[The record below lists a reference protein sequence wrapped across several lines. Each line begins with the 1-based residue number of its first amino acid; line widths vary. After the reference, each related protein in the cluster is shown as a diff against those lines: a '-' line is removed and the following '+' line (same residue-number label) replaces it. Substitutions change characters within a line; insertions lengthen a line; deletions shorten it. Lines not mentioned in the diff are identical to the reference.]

1 MTRERIELFNRL
13 SANRMQPEDV
23 NRCLKMPQGDFLSV
37 LSDGAGAQLEKT
49 LSRVE
54 FAELAGMSKKSVYS
68 YFASPSA
75 RDYRALTD
83 DARIAVIWHVI
94 TKTSSMSKPVN
105 RPRHGARY
113 IVNGETMLLREA
125 ARALGYARRESLSKR
140 IALAGLKP
148 GGDISHLTNPR
159 PGATKPHV
167 YIVNGESMSINRASV
182 VLGYKTSQVLTK
194 KIRIMGVPEGGDISH
209 LTQGSAS
216 RGKMT
221 SRADALE
228 YIAGDRIECL
238 ECGKKYVCLDKH
250 LRTRHHMTSDEY
262 REKYNIPVSIPLA
275 GAGYREKHRQK
286 MQGLQESGS
295 IDYTHLDR
303 ATDAARDAGR
313 GVKRDFDREKQA
325 EIMRNINASGKAYR
339 KSKNK

>member
-1 MTRERIELFNRL
+1 
-13 SANRMQPEDV
+13 MQPEDV

-54 FAELAGMSKKSVYS
+54 FAELAEISKKSVYS
-68 YFASPSA
+68 YFASPTA
-75 RDYRALTD
+75 RDYRSLTD
-83 DARIAVIWHVI
+83 EMRIAVIWRVI
-94 TKTSSMSKPVN
+94 TNTSSMSKPVKSPLSATSKPVN
-105 RPRHGARY
+105 RPRRGMGY
-113 IVNGETMLLREA
+113 IVNGEIMLLREA
-125 ARALGYARRESLSKR
+125 ARVLGYAKRESLSKR
-140 IALAGLKP
+140 IALGGLKS
-148 GGDISHLTNPR
+148 GDDISHLTNPR

-182 VLGYKTSQVLTK
+182 VLGYKSPLTLTK
-194 KIRIMGVPEGGDISH
+194 KIRIMGVSEGGDISH
-209 LTQGSAS
+209 LTPESAS

-250 LRTRHHMTSDEY
+250 LRTRHHMTNDEY

-295 IDYTHLDR
+295 IDYTHLER
-303 ATDAARDAGR
+303 ATDAARHAGR

-325 EIMRNINASGKAYR
+325 EIMRKINASGKAYR
-339 KSKNK
+339 KSKKK